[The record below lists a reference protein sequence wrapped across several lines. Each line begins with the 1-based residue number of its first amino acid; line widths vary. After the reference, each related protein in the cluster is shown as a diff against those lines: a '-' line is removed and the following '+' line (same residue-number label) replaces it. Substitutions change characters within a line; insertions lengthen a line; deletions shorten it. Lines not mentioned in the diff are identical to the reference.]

1 MQKEA
6 DGHISINELNKSTKE
21 IRAMQNKLIQAVK
34 NELVEVKKKGVKNL
48 DLAKIGVIRS
58 DATNKIKDTDLGKLI
73 DEANHLIAEAKGSEI
88 PRIVGEAGEG
98 VVAAATYMAGNY
110 GAKVTQQLLRDN
122 LIVGKNR
129 QQTVLQGFSSYVD
142 LSQLERQFNNSYL
155 EHGKKLWEHNKQSD
169 TLIYTNGS
177 QGTVDI
183 SIPLNPASDF
193 AKDLGINEINASV
206 KNYNDIDA
214 HGIGAISGVPL
225 LSIFMLINTNFVNH
239 YLNLLGASGP
249 PNLRDS
255 LVAQRATGVIKH
267 AVAARALTG
276 ARSKTY
282 ADKTA
287 DCLVVNNRKE
297 KKVYVLST
305 YDLLRT
311 IRSNYE
317 KYASFEGIP
326 TRLDNRWVGGEFGP
340 AGNFWAPS
348 EDAASTRITNL
359 IAETHKFKIKMSL
372 RPNTIREAA
381 AKRK

>member
-155 EHGKKLWEHNKQSD
+155 EHGKKLWEHDTQSD

-267 AVAARALTG
+267 AVVARALTG